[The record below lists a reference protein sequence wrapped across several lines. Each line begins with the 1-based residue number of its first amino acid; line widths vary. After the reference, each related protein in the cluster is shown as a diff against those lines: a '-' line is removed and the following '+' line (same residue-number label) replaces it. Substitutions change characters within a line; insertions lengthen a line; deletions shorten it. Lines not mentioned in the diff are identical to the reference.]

1 MIKTLLALLLTAVLS
16 GCDVNLE
23 VVSSQFDQQFGTQ
36 NFVSAVSVIELHKL
50 RNGDYPTSL
59 DELEFLGDWDSI
71 WLSGVEYERVEGGY
85 NLFVTKGF
93 SGGEPEVSM
102 PIRFKQG
109 LGLKSTNVQWL
120 DESSRPTT
128 ML

>member
-1 MIKTLLALLLTAVLS
+1 MIKTLWALLLTVVLS
-16 GCDVNLE
+16 GCDVNIE
-23 VVSSQFDQQFGTQ
+23 AVSAQFDQQFGTQ

-50 RNGDYPTSL
+50 RNGDYPSTL
-59 DELEFLGDWDSI
+59 NELEFLGDWDSI

-93 SGGEPEVSM
+93 SGGEPHLSM

-120 DESSRPTT
+120 DDSSRLTT